1 MKQARAIAALLV
13 VAAASFTLPQVSW
26 AAAPGAALAE
36 RYSAAR
42 KALEEQRATE
52 NKTQEERD
60 RLAFDAASLQQKLVA
75 NAARVQELEEAQ
87 ISTAAELTRLRAT
100 EADLSQ
106 KFAQDRDRVAKLLA
120 VLQRLDSDRPP
131 ALTLRPGDSLAAAR
145 GTMIM
150 GAMLPPVYEQ
160 ANALAER
167 LRQLSAARAAVQTKN
182 NEARTQ
188 AIALT
193 AARDE
198 LAELLATR
206 TREVGETEVKLAAL
220 RAVTEDAAR
229 QTEDLK
235 SLIDRISSLRQQ
247 DDPEAA
253 MVVVT
258 PSTSRATALR
268 PGSLLPPV
276 VGVSQPGDPAGFGRT
291 PGISGPLGLWFE
303 SAGGA
308 QAVAPGDSEV
318 IFAGL
323 YQKFGHVLLLEIS
336 GGYHLLLAGLDR
348 IDAKI
353 GDLVLAGEPVGV
365 LPAGTSAR
373 LYLELRRNGARIDP
387 APWMSAALRK
397 AR

>member
-1 MKQARAIAALLV
+1 MRSARALAAVLV
-13 VAAASFTLPQVSW
+13 AVAASFALSQAR

-36 RYSAAR
+36 RYSEAR
-42 KALEEQRATE
+42 RALDEQRATE
-52 NKTQEERD
+52 NETQVVRD
-60 RLAFDAASLQQKLVA
+60 RLASDAQSLQQKLVA

-87 ISTAAELTRLRAT
+87 ASTAAELAELRVT
-100 EADLSQ
+100 ETDLSR
-106 KFAQDRDRVAKLLA
+106 KFAEDRDKVAKLLA

-160 ANALAER
+160 AKALADR
-167 LRQLSAARAAVQTKN
+167 LKQLSAARAAVQTKN
-182 NEARTQ
+182 NEARAQ
-188 AIALT
+188 AVALT
-193 AARDE
+193 TARDE

-247 DDPEAA
+247 DDPDSA

-258 PSTSRATALR
+258 PSTARNTALR

-348 IDAKI
+348 IDAKS

-365 LPAGTSAR
+365 LPAGTNAR
-373 LYLELRRNGARIDP
+373 LYLELRRNGVRIDP